1 MAVGLPRIKEATVSS
16 TSTVTLWFDSPLDS
30 RVPVPVQSF
39 TVCYG
44 QFGVSTVNYASDT
57 MVVLGLES
65 FLSPWDEVFV
75 SYEPPLD
82 LKQCLRGPVPPT
94 ANDVVVKRNAVR
106 AFYRVPARNQ
116 LAPDEKTDGSQAQ
129 SNLGQ
134 TIGGFGFPMQNRSG
148 TLTEHKSDPRSA
160 TVGDFVLAFGQ
171 KEAVQLSN
179 IDDAAATTINV
190 AKVNMAIA
198 DANSLIDSYIEQ
210 SGKAGMVLI
219 TSNRRRTALIIA
231 RYYLDTVRRRED
243 VKNDYE
249 SALKQLAAE
258 RAMTAIRAGGG
269 DSAIDTPQGIM
280 RSWRTPQ
287 RYNAMSGKGLSG
299 WTNDSAGD
307 LSPDF
312 RWGWGAVNQN
322 LQFPNWINGSNMM
335 ELTGGTPQVVEPTDS
350 GGFQIDGNQGWGN

>member
-1 MAVGLPRIKEATVSS
+1 M
-16 TSTVTLWFDSPLDS
+16 LWFDGPLDAK
-30 RVPVPVQSF
+30 VPVPVGCF
-39 TVCYG
+39 TVNYG
-44 QFGVSTVNYASDT
+44 NYGVTTVNYASDT
-57 MVVLGLES
+57 MIVLELDS

-116 LAPDEKTDGSQAQ
+116 LAPDEKTDGSQVQ

-134 TIGGFGFPMQNRSG
+134 TIGGYGFPMQNRSG
-148 TLTEHKSDPRSA
+148 TLTNHKSDPKSA
-160 TVGDFVLAFGQ
+160 NVDDFVLAYGL
-171 KEAVQLSN
+171 KEAIQLTN
-179 IDDAAATTINV
+179 IDDAAATSVNA
-190 AKVNMAIA
+190 AKLRMAIQ

-243 VKNDYE
+243 VRADYE

-258 RAMTAIRAGGG
+258 MQMSAIRAGNG

-280 RSWRTPQ
+280 RSWRIPQ
-287 RYNAMSGKGLSG
+287 RYNSVSGKGLSG
-299 WTNDSAGD
+299 FTTDSAGD

-312 RWGWGAVNQN
+312 RWGFGAVNQN

-335 ELTGGTPQVVEPTDS
+335 ELTGGTPLITEPTDA
-350 GGFQIDGNQGWGN
+350 GGISIDGNQGFAN